1 MTEEATDLSA
11 LLPQV
16 DERTLGEDDMFDVI
30 EALSP
35 VAAKWKAIG
44 TALRIRRNKLDE
56 FESTHKGD
64 VQDCL
69 ADTVAEYVR
78 MGYDTK
84 KHGEPKWLNI
94 IKAVEHSAGG
104 NNKAHAIAIA
114 KDHLIPDPARQNI
127 NLEDENNPRLL
138 EAFSQ
143 KLRAQL
149 EVIKSFSINSK
160 EDEEHKLWDIRKALS
175 DFVKD
180 TTRSKISS
188 ESIRKVLA
196 GLYSSDLLVDNSVY
210 EWASKEID
218 SMEEVSVKPLEEQEP
233 PTKEEIP
240 PLFSK
245 DIVYHACLCSLA
257 TSTCTVAGYKDFFNK
272 KFPEHSLEEASLSR
286 SQDREDVDRYLIAR
300 QGKVFYVAFQS
311 EPLLSDWM
319 KKFISFEEGV
329 QTQSD
334 RIPLRFFVRQLHDGY
349 RIVFTGFSFGGL
361 LAKAVAA
368 RMWRE
373 PLLSVESLQEN
384 VACIT
389 LGAPMITSPVV
400 TMAMEETPQFGS
412 TVHSIMLD
420 SDPIP
425 KLCMFLDPRCEEVGS
440 EVLLPSL
447 RKSMENFQGLF
458 TSVLTCN
465 FGIIQDSGNSKGTDL
480 DTPNALES
488 IKSVLGKALPQLLA
502 RLPKL
507 TTIGDVYSVSIDPS
521 KGLVFKNLES
531 QELTAF
537 LEFYSLSSIDQL
549 SFEMF
554 VKHDAKVYQQ
564 AVFKS
569 YIKRSLKSGFPLKDL
584 NVVKPSI
591 TSVDFRRHGREVSV
605 TVNGDNLWFCYNIQ
619 VAQYK
624 TKVCAKDTSQHS
636 LQFNYDAENDTR
648 IIMDADNVKVYLSSH
663 FSNPVKNVH
672 VKVSRKVF
680 RFTFRQEQLAKLTP
694 SELIETAYLST
705 LLEQHPHTTKLK
717 MFSHRFNTVRDFLEQ
732 IVSVVPIESVF
743 HTIVI
748 SNDLEIMARCCSLLE
763 SSQLNLPPSLLLFS
777 SAENAIGAFHVLSGV
792 AQPELFNST
801 EDRYLYWKQSIS
813 GKTVTK
819 ETARAHYQKYAK
831 QTSRATGATT
841 VNKIIDRETFYAKE
855 FHQVYQENAA
865 TKMTQSNTRE
875 YLQTVVPNH
884 PNLQLLSRILTLSDN
899 ALMNSH
905 NCERINAI
913 NDLKLGMI
921 YPTLASQEKSPLDI
935 LSISRKKLSQ
945 LSQQSISYSSDT
957 SLKEDQRQRLSQ
969 LYNSKMLKLVNDI
982 RSKDLKM
989 CTLLLGAFMENQIK
1003 VPLVKSE
1010 FNTAKALGA
1019 LVNAAAVGVWAMF
1032 SLSLG
1037 DMNEVIR
1044 SIPSGSLL
1052 VQVKEYIR
1060 GMFAE
1065 KTTTADHNYAGKLQ
1079 FLIQGMDKTVSCNTH
1094 YISYSLERQLIEL
1107 CKKLNISE
1115 STPLE
1120 VLVRDWD
1127 KLFKEDV
1134 LSLVVP
1140 THRSLIACWMKWA
1153 LMIHN
1158 LREELAK
1165 YTTVGVVGLVNS
1177 GKSLLVSTLFNIEV
1191 PVGTTAVKRTT
1202 IPFLYN
1208 LEGVIDGMDV
1218 IDFPGVDDR
1227 DDTIPDLCE
1236 LLLAL
1241 AQVVIFVVDYRKAHT
1256 QSAKQ
1261 WLEML
1266 EDKSVPVLVCL
1277 TYADKLYAEH
1287 MGKDGSHPD
1296 ASHIKQ
1302 RIAEECSMIKEQLG
1316 DVPSHE
1322 VQLFSFSQDRDSVLN
1337 TPEGR
1342 ERLKDAGIAP
1352 PQAVGD
1358 WLAGVFESQLEQDE
1372 VAKQLR
1378 DYVHSK

>member
-1 MTEEATDLSA
+1 MTEATAETIDLSA
-11 LLPQV
+11 V
-16 DERTLGEDDMFDVI
+16 DSKTLGEDDMFDVI

-44 TALRIRRNKLDE
+44 TALRIKRNKLDE
-56 FESTHKGD
+56 LESTHKGD

-69 ADTVAEYVR
+69 ADTVAEYLR
-78 MGYDTK
+78 LGYNTK
-84 KHGEPKWLNI
+84 KYGEPTWLNI

-104 NNKAHAIAIA
+104 NNRAHAISIA
-114 KDHLIPDPARQNI
+114 KDHLILSDPEREDI
-127 NLEDENNPRLL
+127 NLADEDNSHLL

-149 EVIKSFSINSK
+149 EVIKSFSIDSI
-160 EDEEHKLWDIRKALS
+160 EDEERNVSNNKKALS
-175 DFVKD
+175 DFVKNTMKSRIRPD
-180 TTRSKISS
+180 
-188 ESIRKVLA
+188 SIRKVLA
-196 GLYSSDLLVDNSVY
+196 KVYSNDLLVDNSVY
-210 EWASKEID
+210 EWALGKIA
-218 SMEEVSVKPLEEQEP
+218 SVEKMSEKSLEEQEI
-233 PTKEEIP
+233 PTKEHMP
-240 PLFSK
+240 SLFSK

-257 TSTCTVAGYKDFFNK
+257 TSTSTISDYKDFFNK
-272 KFPEHSLEEASLSR
+272 KFPEHSLEEVSLSR

-300 QGKVFYVAFQS
+300 QGKVFYVAFRS
-311 EPLLSDWM
+311 ESLLSDWM
-319 KKFISFEEGV
+319 KKFSSFEQGIKIE
-329 QTQSD
+329 SE

-349 RIVFTGFSFGGL
+349 RIVFTGFTFGGL

-373 PLLSVESLQEN
+373 PLLSVEALQEN

-389 LGAPMITSPVV
+389 LGAPMITLSVV
-400 TMAMEETPQFGS
+400 TIAMEETPQFGS

-425 KLCMFLDPRCEEVGS
+425 NLCMFLDPRCEES
-440 EVLLPSL
+440 
-447 RKSMENFQGLF
+447 FQGLF
-458 TSVLTCN
+458 TSVLTRN
-465 FGIIQDSGNSKGTDL
+465 FGILQDSGNYKGTDL
-480 DTPNALES
+480 DALDALAS
-488 IKSVLGKALPQLLA
+488 IKSVLGKAIPQLLA

-507 TTIGDVYSVSIDPS
+507 ITIGDVHSVSIDPLN
-521 KGLVFKNLES
+521 GLMFKTLES
-531 QELTAF
+531 QELAA
-537 LEFYSLSSIDQL
+537 LHEFASLSSIDQL

-554 VKHDAKVYQQ
+554 SKHDAKVYQQ
-564 AVFKS
+564 AIFRS
-569 YIKRSLKSGFPLKDL
+569 YIKQPPRPGSSLQDL

-605 TVNGDNLWFCYNIQ
+605 TVNGNNLWFCYHIQ

-636 LQFNYDAENDTR
+636 LQFNYDAENDTK
-648 IIMDADNVKVYLSSH
+648 IAMDADHVKVAVSSH
-663 FSNPVKNVH
+663 FSNPVKVIK
-672 VKVSRKVF
+672 VQVSRKVF

-705 LLEQHPHTTKLK
+705 LLEQHPHATKLK
-717 MFSHRFNTVRDFLEQ
+717 MFSHRFNTVKNFLEQ
-732 IVSVVPIESVF
+732 IVSVVPIESIF

-748 SNDLEIMARCCSLLE
+748 SDDQEIMARCCSLLE
-763 SSQLNLPPSLLLFS
+763 SSQLNLPPSLLLSTGAQSAYYTVRTLSPGQSPKFS
-777 SAENAIGAFHVLSGV
+777 SNEDHYLS
-792 AQPELFNST
+792 
-801 EDRYLYWKQSIS
+801 WKQAESR
-813 GKTVTK
+813 KTVTK

-831 QTSRATGATT
+831 QTSRATGATA
-841 VNKIIDRETFYAKE
+841 VNEIIDREVFYATNLPLR
-855 FHQVYQENAA
+855 YQE
-865 TKMTQSNTRE
+865 KMTQSDAHER
-875 YLQTVVPNH
+875 LQNILPNH
-884 PNLQLLSRILTLSDN
+884 PNPQLLSSMLALSHN
-899 ALMNSH
+899 ALAKAKNY
-905 NCERINAI
+905 EQINAI
-913 NDLKLGMI
+913 NDLKLSMI
-921 YPTLASQEKSPLDI
+921 YPTLASQEKSPLEI
-935 LSISRKKLSQ
+935 LVVSRKKLSQ
-945 LSQQSISYSSDT
+945 LSQQSISLSSGT
-957 SLKEDQRQRLSQ
+957 QLEEDQRQKLSQ
-969 LYNSKMLKLVNDI
+969 LYNSKMLDLVNDI

-989 CTLLLGAFMENQIK
+989 CTYLLGAFMENQIK

-1037 DMNEVIR
+1037 DMNAVIQ

-1060 GMFAE
+1060 GIFAE

-1153 LMIHN
+1153 LMVHN

-1256 QSAKQ
+1256 QSAKK

-1296 ASHIKQ
+1296 ASYIKQ
-1302 RIAEECSMIKEQLG
+1302 RITKECSMIKEQLG

-1322 VQLFSFSQDRDSVLN
+1322 LQLFSFSQDRDSVLN
-1337 TPEGR
+1337 TPEGQ
-1342 ERLKDAGIAP
+1342 ERLKDVGIAP

-1378 DYVHSK
+1378 DYMFVHSK